1 MPKAC
6 HIAALEATR
15 AEDSPPTR
23 RARPQ
28 RRPSKPLRQPDVPDH
43 LLGYPI
49 ASDGLGCPIQI
60 IDFPD
65 AFAIWLR
72 SAMEAA
78 DIEHLRSRCAGK
90 PRIENRKSRIDPELI
105 QRIVPRQPSREAIE
119 WLARRNDVHFNYAEL
134 ARDLIYQ
141 SAAERDAAFRFHLAH
156 ALRKDRR
163 GQQMTI
169 CLGQDGQSTAYDAKR
184 SAKSRLLAYPC
195 MSKMV
200 PKQPALHIEERD
212 QGPQMLKRKGISLRD
227 LLSFDHLRFWN
238 DTLHYYR
245 IRDVEGLGRAYL
257 NYLERQNPLPRKSRR
272 KPLLKKITDRI
283 SMNIDKRTGHLL
295 IRTLG
300 YFSAEQIKLG
310 KKERKAGMSMEAMP
324 GYEDIYA
331 AISIQNVYDRLN
343 HLIPLD
349 RFMERISVNANS
361 EIIRYMRA
369 SDPEPAAKT

>member
-1 MPKAC
+1 MSKAC
-6 HIAALEATR
+6 HRAPLDATR

-23 RARPQ
+23 RAGRQ
-28 RRPSKPLRQPDVPDH
+28 RKPSKPLRQPDAPDH
-43 LLGYPI
+43 LLSYPI

-72 SAMEAA
+72 SPMEAA
-78 DIEHLRSRCAGK
+78 DLEHLRRLCGGK
-90 PRIENRKSRIDPELI
+90 PRVENRKSRINPEFI
-105 QRIVPRQPSREAIE
+105 QRIVLRQPSREAIE

-134 ARDLIYQ
+134 ARDLIYR
-141 SAAERDAAFRFHLAH
+141 SPSERDQAFRFHLAH
-156 ALRKDRR
+156 VLRKDRR

-169 CLGQDGQSTAYDAKR
+169 CLGQDGQSTAYDANR

-195 MSKMV
+195 ASKIA
-200 PKQPALHIEERD
+200 KAPALHIEARN
-212 QGPQMLKRKGISLRD
+212 QGPQMLKRKGVSLRD

-238 DTLHYYR
+238 DNLHYYR
-245 IRDVEGLGRAYL
+245 IRNVEELGRAYL
-257 NYLERQNPLPRKSRR
+257 NHLERQKARPRKSRR
-272 KPLLKKITDRI
+272 KPLIKKITDRI

-310 KKERKAGMSMEAMP
+310 KKERKAGLSMEAIP
-324 GYEDIYA
+324 GYDDVYA
-331 AISIQNVYDRLN
+331 AMSIQNLYDRLN
-343 HLIPLD
+343 HIIPLD
-349 RFMERISVNANS
+349 RFMERIGVNANS

-369 SDPEPAAKT
+369 SDPEPTART

>member
-1 MPKAC
+1 MSKAC
-6 HIAALEATR
+6 HRATLEATR
-15 AEDSPPTR
+15 AKESPPTR
-23 RARPQ
+23 RAGRQ
-28 RRPSKPLRQPDVPDH
+28 RRPSKPLRQPDAPDH
-43 LLGYPI
+43 LLSYPI
-49 ASDGLGCPIQI
+49 TSDGLGCPTQI

-65 AFAIWLR
+65 TFAVWLR
-72 SAMEAA
+72 SPMEAA
-78 DIEHLRSRCAGK
+78 DLEHLRSLCGGK

-105 QRIVPRQPSREAIE
+105 QRIVLRQPSREAIE

-134 ARDLIYQ
+134 ARDLIYR
-141 SAAERDAAFRFHLAH
+141 SNDERDEAFRFHLAH

-169 CLGQDGQSTAYDAKR
+169 CLGEDGQSTAYDAKR
-184 SAKSRLLAYPC
+184 SAKSRLVAYPC
-195 MSKMV
+195 ISKIA
-200 PKQPALHIEERD
+200 KAPALHIEERD
-212 QGPQMLKRKGISLRD
+212 QGPQMLKRKGITLRD

-238 DTLHYYR
+238 DNLHYYR

-257 NYLERQNPLPRKSRR
+257 NHLERQKDPTRKSRR
-272 KPLLKKITDRI
+272 KPLIKKITDRI

-310 KKERKAGMSMEAMP
+310 RKERKAGLSMQEMP

-331 AISIQNVYDRLN
+331 AIPIQNLYDRLN
-343 HLIPLD
+343 HIIPLD
-349 RFMERISVNANS
+349 RFMERISINANS

-369 SDPEPAAKT
+369 SDPEPAAET